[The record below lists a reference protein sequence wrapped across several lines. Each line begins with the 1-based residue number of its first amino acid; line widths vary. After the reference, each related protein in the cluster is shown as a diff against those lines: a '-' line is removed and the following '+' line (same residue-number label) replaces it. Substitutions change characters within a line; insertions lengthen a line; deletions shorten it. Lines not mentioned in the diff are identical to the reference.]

1 MRYACFYFLSY
12 SKAMTLPLAHQQRPR
27 SIFFLEDASNEN
39 SGLFLGNKRLNIIPY
54 PLERLGIT
62 IGRIIIIHHAFCP
75 FPMEL
80 IYCQEGLERALK
92 ARKNAGPQLY
102 TFLWHASS
110 LNGSWESSIYHS
122 SPSNQVQLTKQQHL
136 VWWLSLPQA

>member
-1 MRYACFYFLSY
+1 
-12 SKAMTLPLAHQQRPR
+12 
-27 SIFFLEDASNEN
+27 
-39 SGLFLGNKRLNIIPY
+39 
-54 PLERLGIT
+54 
-62 IGRIIIIHHAFCP
+62 
-75 FPMEL
+75 MEL